1 MALLYNSIIVKLVK
15 RGRDVS
21 QKSQNGG
28 SKIICVHH
36 CKISPCLFSVVV
48 KVMEA
53 TLFNRLFALNEMD
66 ALDFNG
72 LDKMPVH
79 PD

>member
-1 MALLYNSIIVKLVK
+1 MQNRISLYAIEVPIAPLQF
-15 RGRDVS
+15 VS
-21 QKSQNGG
+21 QNFLPSNHNYV
-28 SKIICVHH
+28 I
-36 CKISPCLFSVVV
+36 LFSVVV

-72 LDKMPVH
+72 LDEEHVQH
-79 PD
+79 V

>member
-1 MALLYNSIIVKLVK
+1 VI
-15 RGRDVS
+15 
-21 QKSQNGG
+21 
-28 SKIICVHH
+28 
-36 CKISPCLFSVVV
+36 LFSVVV

-72 LDKMPVH
+72 LDEEHVQH
-79 PD
+79 V